1 MVRSIPVAH
10 CAVFATVPYKDT
22 ILSAGYYQLLVAFL
36 YAFYSFSVLYI
47 HSSCWA
53 HVEPALLVGD
63 SRWLDHLDLQ
73 LGLVGSLFI
82 GSGTGRLGYRSK
94 DLS

>member
-1 MVRSIPVAH
+1 MLFIH
-10 CAVFATVPYKDT
+10 FLFCTF
-22 ILSAGYYQLLVAFL
+22 ILLVAP
-36 YAFYSFSVLYI
+36 I
-47 HSSCWA
+47 HA
-53 HVEPALLVGD
+53 EPALLVGD